1 MRLRGHARLWMHRN
15 GGAALG
21 RDPRSRTLR
30 CQGTVTRGNAAIRD
44 VLRRQGRAKPGSAR
58 QKQSRARQRL
68 AKAKQSPTA
77 PSKSLVER
85 RTAPPRNSMA

>member
-58 QKQSRARQRL
+58 QKQSRALPRQ
-68 AKAKQSPTA
+68 AKALLSAARLRPATAWRSQAKQGVA
-77 PSKSLVER
+77 
-85 RTAPPRNSMA
+85 